1 MRSAPIRGRVGPG
14 STRAKMAAAL
24 GRDMPIV
31 TDVLG
36 VVMTCFVLLS
46 FHEGGAAGFVAA
58 SAATLVLN
66 AVMKRL
72 ADARLE
78 SERRR
83 LDLLVMRDAL
93 DRRQRLAAIGQT
105 ASGVFHQ
112 IARHHGEIGI
122 FAHLLARR
130 PTGGDD
136 ATVGEHARRILTSLE
151 EAKRVIDE
159 LLRFGQ
165 DRALNLYPQ
174 SVRALLDEAVAE
186 CGPHAARRRVEL
198 LVDVASDLTVLLDKH
213 KLKQALGNVLDNAI
227 EATPA
232 GARVEVQST
241 VDGGMLRIG
250 IRDHG
255 AGVAPGIRARLFTPF
270 STTKPDGIGLGLALA
285 RELLEAHGGTIG
297 WHEASPGTV
306 FELRLPVA
314 ADPA

>member
-1 MRSAPIRGRVGPG
+1 
-14 STRAKMAAAL
+14 
-24 GRDMPIV
+24 MPLV
-31 TDVLG
+31 ADLLG

-46 FHEGGAAGFVAA
+46 FYGGGAAGFVAA
-58 SAATLVLN
+58 SAATLILN
-66 AVMKRL
+66 AVLKRL
-72 ADARLE
+72 ADARIE

-83 LDLLVMRDAL
+83 LDLLVMREAL

-130 PTGGDD
+130 PPAGDD
-136 ATVGEHARRILTSLE
+136 ETVREHAGRILTSLE

-174 SVRALLDEAVAE
+174 SVRALLDESVAE

-198 LVDVASDLTVLLDKH
+198 AVTASADLTVLLDKH

-227 EATPA
+227 EVTPP
-232 GARVEVQST
+232 GERVEIEST
-241 VDGGMLRIG
+241 IEGGMLRIG

-255 AGVAPGIRARLFTPF
+255 PGVDAAIRPRLFTPF

-285 RELLEAHGGTIG
+285 RELLEAHGGTIT
-297 WHEASPGTV
+297 WREATPGTV
-306 FELRLPVA
+306 FVLSLPLEQSGRSPSGA
-314 ADPA
+314 AHS